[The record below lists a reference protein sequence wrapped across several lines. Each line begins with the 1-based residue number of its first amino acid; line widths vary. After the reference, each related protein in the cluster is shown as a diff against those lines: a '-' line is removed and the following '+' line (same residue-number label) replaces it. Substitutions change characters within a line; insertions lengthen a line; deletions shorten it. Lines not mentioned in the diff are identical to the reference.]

1 MGKAVIN
8 NLNDLF
14 VLIRRIYAEAK
25 ETAEGYEYSDVLFNE
40 GKLQREIMDEY
51 ARQVNKA
58 SKYRYQEQRLQK
70 ALSLLQDSLNAPASI
85 QKGQTTIKQ
94 METYMDSIKTLLKVY
109 QTIGQIQANIIKYYE
124 RGGATF

>member
-1 MGKAVIN
+1 MGKVVIN

-14 VLIRRIYAEAK
+14 ALIRRIYAEAK
-25 ETAEGYEYSDVLFNE
+25 EVAESYEYSDVLLNE

-51 ARQVNKA
+51 ARQVNKT

-70 ALSLLQDSLNAPASI
+70 SLSLLQDSLNAPASVE
-85 QKGQTTIKQ
+85 KGKTTIKQ
-94 METYMDSIKTLLKVY
+94 IETYMDSIKTLLKVY

>member
-25 ETAEGYEYSDVLFNE
+25 ETAESYEYSDVLFNE